1 MGECMEKVSIGR
13 QMEKISA
20 FWQPR
25 IAGELNGQHIKL
37 ARLKGEFVMHRHESE
52 DEMFLVLKGKLEIKC
67 SDRSIVLEAGEFL
80 IIPRG
85 VDHMP
90 VAVDEVE
97 VMLFEPVGTRNTG
110 NVENERTVTP
120 DRISDV

>member
-1 MGECMEKVSIGR
+1 MEKVNIGR

-20 FWQPR
+20 HWQPR

-37 ARLKGEFVMHRHESE
+37 AKLKGEFVMHRHESE

-67 SDRSIVLEAGEFL
+67 TDHSMTLEAGEFL

-90 VAVDEVE
+90 IAVDEVE
-97 VMLFEPVGTRNTG
+97 VMLFEPVGTLNTG
-110 NVENERTVTP
+110 NVENERTVIP